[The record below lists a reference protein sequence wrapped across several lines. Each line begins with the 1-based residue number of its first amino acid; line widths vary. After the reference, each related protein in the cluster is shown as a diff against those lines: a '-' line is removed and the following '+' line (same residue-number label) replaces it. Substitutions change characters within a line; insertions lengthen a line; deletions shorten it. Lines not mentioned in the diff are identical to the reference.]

1 VLAYGT
7 QEAAVIVG
15 ILHRT
20 IFWELAKVFVLS
32 LLGITG
38 IIVMAAIVVE
48 ASQRGFGPGQI
59 LAAIPLIVPAMLP
72 FIIPPTTLFA
82 SCVVFGRLGHDNEI
96 TAIKSAGIC
105 VLHVVWPGVFLGI
118 AMGAIT
124 LGLYYHLIPRTHHLL
139 RSTVVND
146 IEDHLYLLLKKD
158 HEIKPRQEKIELY
171 EVYVG
176 QVQGRQLKN
185 AIFKRR
191 DAKGNYDV
199 IAQSSDAE
207 LHVNLKRRE
216 LLILMRH
223 GHILNLGGG
232 MATAWFDEQPFTVA
246 LPALDHMYKPSPRDM
261 TWQELLKARCEV
273 LAHMDEISAQL
284 AIDFFQQSL
293 TQPPANLAKH
303 VEYLQNVLR
312 ATKTTLNGINAELQM
327 RPALSGGCLFFVVIG
342 CPIGIWFGRSDYLSA
357 FIICFLPIVFVYYPL
372 QLCCTNLAK
381 DGKLN
386 PILAL
391 WIANAVIG
399 LWALLLFRKLLKN

>member
-1 VLAYGT
+1 
-7 QEAAVIVG
+7 
-15 ILHRT
+15 
-20 IFWELAKVFVLS
+20 
-32 LLGITG
+32 
-38 IIVMAAIVVE
+38 MAAIVVE
-48 ASQRGFGPGQI
+48 ASQRGLGPAQI
-59 LAAIPLIVPAMLP
+59 LAAIPLIVPSMLP

-118 AMGAIT
+118 AMAAVT

-199 IAQSSDAE
+199 IAQSSEAE
-207 LHVNLKRRE
+207 LHVDLKRKE

-223 GHILNLGGG
+223 CYILNQGGKG
-232 MATAWFDEQPFTVA
+232 WFDEQPFTVA
-246 LPALDHMYKPSPRDM
+246 LPDIDPTHKPSPRDM
-261 TWQELLKARCEV
+261 TWQELLKARYEV
-273 LAHMDEISAQL
+273 LAHMDEIGAQL
-284 AIDFFQQSL
+284 AMAFSQQSL
-293 TQPPANLAKH
+293 TQPPADHLAKH
-303 VEYLQNVLR
+303 VENLQNVLR
-312 ATKTTLNGINAELQM
+312 ADKTTFNGINAELQM
-327 RPALSGGCLFFVVIG
+327 RPALSAGCLFFVVIG

-391 WIANAVIG
+391 WIANAAIG
-399 LWALLLFRKLLKN
+399 M